1 MALRRN
7 KSGTCCWRNN
17 YWILLGSSDVSKSG
31 LLSHPSHTAPQ
42 RKNTFLQIQS
52 TARKVI
58 FLISRKRL
66 NILPKVVVLCLIYKY
81 NELFI
86 EVNQIHSWKKI
97 CLQEELQMEVNFIIF
112 YYCLKTVIRIL
123 NFSAH
128 YFLPCHHH
136 RLKCQSFWVEVW
148 RWVCGS
154 SKSVTKVLIIT
165 VSVWP
170 KLPPKKTWVRDV
182 AVQLQTC
189 WSVSGSEVVFFLP
202 SGDELQPELF

>member
-42 RKNTFLQIQS
+42 RKSTFLQIQS

-86 EVNQIHSWKKI
+86 EVNQIHSWKN
-97 CLQEELQMEVNFIIF
+97 LSSGGATDESEL
-112 YYCLKTVIRIL
+112 Y
-123 NFSAH
+123 
-128 YFLPCHHH
+128 YFLLLFENCDKDSEFLCSLFPAVPPS
-136 RLKCQSFWVEVW
+136 QVEVSEFLGGG
-148 RWVCGS
+148 V
-154 SKSVTKVLIIT
+154 KVG
-165 VSVWP
+165 VW
-170 KLPPKKTWVRDV
+170 K
-182 AVQLQTC
+182 Q
-189 WSVSGSEVVFFLP
+189 
-202 SGDELQPELF
+202 